1 MAFIRS
7 ALALALVAFAIVQY
21 PLLQHLLPDFNRL
34 CTTRLGAIILP
45 RPVVILA
52 QGIVFGERTPRI
64 FNPNSAIQRFLGT
77 LHCIPPLLPS

>member
-21 PLLQHLLPDFNRL
+21 PLLQHLFPDFHRL
-34 CTTRLGAIILP
+34 CSRLGSMILP

-64 FNPNSAIQRFLGT
+64 FNPNSTIERFLGI
-77 LHCIPPLLPS
+77 LHCIPPSLFP